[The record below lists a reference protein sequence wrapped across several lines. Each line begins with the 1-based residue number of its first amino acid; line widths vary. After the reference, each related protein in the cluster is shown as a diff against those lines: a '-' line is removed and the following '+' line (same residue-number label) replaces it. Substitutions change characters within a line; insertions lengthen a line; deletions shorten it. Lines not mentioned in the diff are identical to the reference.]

1 MGSSSNN
8 NKNNKTNK
16 RRKPC
21 PQPGDPEYKTPTQLR
36 NARKRRKLQR
46 NKQQPQSTTA
56 AKNNPSNSNNNAQ
69 DPQSKAFTPLKD
81 PSLKYIA
88 NPTGA
93 PTVKAAKQFFE
104 GIFQTHQP
112 NYHFPIIV
120 GPKEGWR
127 TVARLAVRQQ
137 KEDKQ
142 QLEIGLFVPG
152 SHQLLPVPHCL
163 AHHPSVNTAV
173 QVLQDTCRQ
182 LHVQAF
188 DETTGAGNLRY
199 VAVAVERSTG
209 KQQVVL
215 VWKEQQHDGGASQ
228 ATLQKLVKKLIA
240 ISDMAKEQNCN
251 TLDLHSLWVHYNN
264 AWKHANSIFDRQG
277 EWKQQPYGEE
287 GGRIQELLLPE
298 DKRTLLHVPLLFPP
312 QVFRQANLDGFAN
325 IVIKIRQWLTER
337 LASIA
342 DSNIP
347 KQKNQHKR
355 FGNCLELYGGVGTI
369 GLNLV
374 DLFDSLVSS
383 DENPHNKTCFESSV
397 DKITVQGTPL
407 RQSRRERIVY
417 HSKSATAMMQG
428 PQGQQLL
435 NDADVIVVDP
445 PRKGLDQEVIDA
457 LNAGRGKSSH
467 PKALVY
473 VSCGFDA
480 FRRDYGG
487 LTKSGRWI
495 LDHAEGHVLFPG
507 SDAIETLAF
516 FKTKETCFKSN
527 GLVV

>member
-1 MGSSSNN
+1 MGSSS
-8 NKNNKTNK
+8 NNKTNK

-21 PQPGDPEYKTPTQLR
+21 PQPGDLEYKTPTQLR
-36 NARKRRKLQR
+36 NARKRRKQQR
-46 NKQQPQSTTA
+46 NKQQPQPTTA
-56 AKNNPSNSNNNAQ
+56 GKNDSSSNSNNAQ
-69 DPQSKAFTPLKD
+69 HPQSKSFALLKD

-93 PTVKAAKQFFE
+93 PTVKAAKRFFE
-104 GIFQTHQP
+104 GIFQTDQP

-127 TVARLAVRQQ
+127 TVARLAVRQRQ

-142 QLEIGLFVPG
+142 QLLEIGLFVPG

-163 AHHPSVNTAV
+163 AHHPSINRAV

-199 VAVAVERSTG
+199 VAVSVERSTG

-215 VWKEQQHDGGASQ
+215 VWKEQPHDDGASQ

-240 ISDMAKEQNCN
+240 ISDTVKEENGN

-287 GGRIQELLLPE
+287 SGRIREVLLPE
-298 DKRTLLHVPLLFPP
+298 DKWPSLHVPLLFPP

-337 LASIA
+337 LASMA

-355 FGNCLELYGGVGTI
+355 FSNCLELYGGVGTI

-407 RQSRRERIVY
+407 KQSRCERIVY
-417 HSKSATAMMQG
+417 HSKSATDMVQG
-428 PQGQQLL
+428 PQGRQLL
-435 NDADVIVVDP
+435 NDADVIIVDP

-457 LNAGRGKSSH
+457 LNAGKDSLSR

-480 FRRDYGG
+480 FRRDYEG

-495 LDHAEGHVLFPG
+495 MDHAEGHVLFPG

-516 FKTKETCFKSN
+516 FKTKER
-527 GLVV
+527 